1 MPFCLTEPEIQNAF
15 EAIEHHGYSSLV
27 PVPLEWDTVRTK
39 WDEIK
44 PRIAGYDLDNYVPSS
59 PMIVF
64 APKSRATVRPV
75 CLLHPI
81 DLIIYSALTLIVKDD
96 LEAERIP
103 VRSRRIFS
111 FRASNEPNR
120 FYAPQPTFADFREES
135 RRKAERASTKFVAVA
150 DIADFYPRIY
160 QHRLENVIQASA
172 KSPRVEEVARVLVR
186 KFIPNLFGQTSY
198 GIPIGPF
205 ASRILGEGVLID
217 VDAALLSD
225 GTDFLRWVD
234 DYTIF
239 CSSEVDAQRRLF
251 RLAERLF
258 DNHGLTLS
266 AVKTNIFSKENFE
279 SLFFSEPEQDV
290 EDELESLVQIA
301 SRLGPYSDEEIELT
315 SEELNELE
323 KLNFR
328 GLINTALAD
337 RTLVDYERLTAIL
350 SHPSLL
356 ERRSYEQREE
366 IAGVLL
372 DNIEHLY
379 PIAEVVSRFF
389 QTFHTGPGRIRGR
402 IARGLLRSVKSF
414 RGRWP
419 PDYHIIWVLNVFAS
433 SANWGGATE
442 ILRIFQTHPS
452 NVVRR
457 FAALALYAN
466 GSRSDAMALR
476 NEYANSSPLTRLAI
490 LLAARKLGNDER
502 RHWRRTLQLTGVLE
516 RLL

>member
-1 MPFCLTEPEIQNAF
+1 
-15 EAIEHHGYSSLV
+15 
-27 PVPLEWDTVRTK
+27 
-39 WDEIK
+39 
-44 PRIAGYDLDNYVPSS
+44 
-59 PMIVF
+59 
-64 APKSRATVRPV
+64 
-75 CLLHPI
+75 
-81 DLIIYSALTLIVKDD
+81 
-96 LEAERIP
+96 
-103 VRSRRIFS
+103 
-111 FRASNEPNR
+111 
-120 FYAPQPTFADFREES
+120 
-135 RRKAERASTKFVAVA
+135 VAVA
-150 DIADFYPRIY
+150 DFADFYPRIY

-186 KFIPNLFGQTSY
+186 KFIPNLFGQTNY

-239 CSSEVDAQRRLF
+239 CSSEVDAQLRLF

-266 AVKTNIFSKENFE
+266 VVKTKILAKENFE

-315 SEELNELE
+315 SEELHELE

-337 RTLVDYERLTAIL
+337 RIVVDYERLTAIL
-350 SHPSLL
+350 NHPSLL
-356 ERRSYEQREE
+356 ERLSYEQREE

-379 PIAEVVSRFF
+379 RIAEVVSRFF

-419 PDYHIIWVLNVFAS
+419 PD
-433 SANWGGATE
+433 T
-442 ILRIFQTHPS
+442 T
-452 NVVRR
+452 
-457 FAALALYAN
+457 
-466 GSRSDAMALR
+466 
-476 NEYANSSPLTRLAI
+476 
-490 LLAARKLGNDER
+490 
-502 RHWRRTLQLTGVLE
+502 
-516 RLL
+516 